1 VPKVVDHDERRAQ
14 IAGALIRVAA
24 KRGLESVSLR
34 HVAAEAGV
42 SSGMVQHY
50 FRTKDEMMSFAMEVV
65 KDNATARLAAAAQTL
80 GDSPSSGVVMR
91 TLLVQLLPLDEAR
104 QAEGRVTLAFLAYA
118 AVRPRVAAILREG
131 NAGLRTFV
139 ADQLRAAQADA
150 EVAADV
156 DPNRAAAG
164 MLAVVDGLGVQ
175 LVGEQFAPAD
185 ALAVLDAH
193 LAMLFQAN
201 PPTARAASPKRSRR
215 PA

>member
-1 VPKVVDHDERRAQ
+1 MVDHDERRAQ
-14 IAGALIRVAA
+14 IAGALMRVAA
-24 KRGLESVSLR
+24 ERGLESVSLR

-80 GDSPSSGVVMR
+80 GDSPSSGLVLR

-104 QAEGRVTLAFLAYA
+104 RAEGRVALAFLAYA
-118 AVRPRVAAILREG
+118 AVRPQVAAILGEG
-131 NAGLRTFV
+131 SAGLRTFV
-139 ADQLRAAQADA
+139 ADQIRAAQADGD
-150 EVAADV
+150 VTADV
-156 DPNRAAAG
+156 DPNWAAAG

-201 PPTARAASPKRSRR
+201 PSTARAASSQRSRR